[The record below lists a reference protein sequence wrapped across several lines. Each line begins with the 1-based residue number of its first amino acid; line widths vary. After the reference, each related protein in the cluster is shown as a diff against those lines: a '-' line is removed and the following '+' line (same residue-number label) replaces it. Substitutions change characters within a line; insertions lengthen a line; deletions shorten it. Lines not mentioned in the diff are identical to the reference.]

1 MNAYATPAAFRD
13 ALERRLLDRA
23 RQTDTN
29 LERLRR
35 RVVFERLLVRLERA
49 DPGRWI
55 LKGGMALEVR
65 LPDRSRMTRDLDL
78 VVRADGDDGAGVR
91 RRLADALDVDPDG
104 DGFVF
109 VVGEPSS
116 LAVVQE
122 GDAGWRFAVDVSLAE
137 RAFGRVQ
144 IDVVPRSGEI
154 AATERIP
161 LPGMLDFADIPT
173 AEVEVV
179 ERTQHFAEK
188 LHALTRDYGAPN
200 SRVRDLVDLVI
211 LIDDGLEPSSKLERV
226 TAHVFET
233 RATHTP
239 PDEIPDPPEGWADDF
254 AKRVEALDVSARTLD
269 EAMSMLRAFWAQVR
283 EDAA

>member
-1 MNAYATPAAFRD
+1 MSAYATPAAFRE

-49 DPGRWI
+49 EPGRWI

-65 LPDRSRMTRDLDL
+65 LGEASRMTRDLDL
-78 VVRADGDDGAGVR
+78 VVRAEGEGG
-91 RRLADALDVDPDG
+91 DALRERLSVALGSDPDG
-104 DGFVF
+104 DRFVF
-109 VVGEPSS
+109 AVGEPSS
-116 LAVVQE
+116 LAAVQE
-122 GDAGWRFAVDVSLAE
+122 GDAGWRYAVDVTLAE
-137 RAFGRVQ
+137 RLFGRVS
-144 IDVVPRSGEI
+144 IDVVPRVSEV
-154 AATERIP
+154 AATERIG
-161 LPGMLDFADIPT
+161 LPDMLGFAGIPT
-173 AEVEVV
+173 TDIEVV

-211 LIDDGLEPSSKLERV
+211 LVDDGLEPTAELYRV
-226 TAHVFET
+226 IAHVFET
-233 RATHTP
+233 RGTHP
-239 PDEIPDPPEGWADDF
+239 IPSELPDPPAAWVDDF
-254 AKRVEALDVSARTLD
+254 ATRAKSLDISARTLD
-269 EAMSMLRAFWAQVR
+269 AAMTVLRAFWARVR